1 MRLLA
6 LTVLLAFP
14 ALGVAQ
20 EQPQPKTLLER
31 CVDLFRTGEI
41 YKGSQQQ
48 MTMECER
55 AFTQAAEADRKACPG
70 PKSKTETESMTDRC
84 YDLYRGCQD
93 AMTVQRC
100 QSLDLWPWQA
110 DGPLIPREFEAVRA
124 RVPHLSGTGME

>member
-41 YKGSQQQ
+41 YKASQQQ
-48 MTMECER
+48 MMMECQH
-55 AFTQAAEADRKACPG
+55 ALTQADEADRKACPG
-70 PKSKTETESMTDRC
+70 PKSKTETMADRC
-84 YDLYRGCQD
+84 YDLYRGCQG
-93 AMTVQRC
+93 AITVQRC
-100 QSLDLWPWQA
+100 QALDLWPWQT
-110 DGPLIPREFEAVRA
+110 DGPLIPKDLAPERGVRL
-124 RVPHLSGTGME
+124 R